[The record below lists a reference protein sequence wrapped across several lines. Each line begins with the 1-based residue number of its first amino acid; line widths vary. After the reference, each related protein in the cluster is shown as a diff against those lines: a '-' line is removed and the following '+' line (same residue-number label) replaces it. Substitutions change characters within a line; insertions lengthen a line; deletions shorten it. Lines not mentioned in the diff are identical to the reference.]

1 MARKKILIIED
12 DESVQAMLKLIFE
25 KAGYEIEISPDGQSI
40 YQERDWPD
48 IFLLDKQ
55 LKGFDGLEICKYL
68 KSKEQTKKIPVI
80 MLSATPGIEPLALDA
95 GADVFMEKPFNSSIL
110 ITKVAEYLK

>member
-40 YQERDWPD
+40 YQEREWPD

-55 LKGFDGLEICKYL
+55 LNGFDGLEICKYL
-68 KSKEQTKKIPVI
+68 KSKDQTKKIPVI

-95 GADVFMEKPFNSSIL
+95 GADHFMEKPFNSSVL